1 MYLFIIYYYWFVNQK
16 KTKRMSLKTHW
27 LPIFKFGTMTHI
39 NIFLFILIAWQL
51 EYKSLKKNKVRVRRW
66 RITRRDEVFEYFSN
80 SVPVKK
86 KLQQMHTLKNKQI
99 QTNTTLGSWLVFRKW
114 DHKMTIK
121 RKAPHGNRDAKEL
134 KLETNQLQQNV
145 KQPKSDRQQQY
156 QMQNRKNHTN
166 RLHKR
171 QRTAAKAC
179 KITKIQPKC
188 A

>member
-1 MYLFIIYYYWFVNQK
+1 
-16 KTKRMSLKTHW
+16 
-27 LPIFKFGTMTHI
+27 
-39 NIFLFILIAWQL
+39 
-51 EYKSLKKNKVRVRRW
+51 
-66 RITRRDEVFEYFSN
+66 
-80 SVPVKK
+80 
-86 KLQQMHTLKNKQI
+86 MHTLKNKQI

-171 QRTAAKAC
+171 QRMAAKAC

-188 A
+188 AKMKGIVLHRMNVGPLRICTWGPHSFFICQWLLGKEKERKKNALRNRRQPSCAFSAQYALQFLLGDGNIWV